1 MTEIANELP
10 SGSYLEHYR
19 IGKSLT
25 SGGFSIVYFAIDTKT
40 QTPVVIKEYLPQRLA
55 KRMRDLT
62 IAPLKP
68 SMLEAYKEGRKLFFQ
83 EAKTLATLK
92 HPNIVAVDNFFDANG
107 TVYMV
112 MEYKPGKNL
121 EVYIRQ
127 HQGNLSEHFIRAVFN
142 PLCDGLAV
150 VHEKGLLHL
159 DIKPGNI
166 HLQRGGEPLLLDF
179 GAVKEMSQSRLD
191 QPSQV
196 ITFGY
201 SPIEQ
206 HNHRGYIGPWTD
218 IYALGA
224 TMRSCIDAKVPV
236 CSKER
241 YQEDTLPPASE
252 AFKKKY
258 STSLLSAIDSA
269 MEVDPE
275 LRPQSIIQFLDIMNS
290 EVDETTQDGMLNR
303 LVGNLRWRG

>member
-1 MTEIANELP
+1 M
-10 SGSYLEHYR
+10 
-19 IGKSLT
+19 
-25 SGGFSIVYFAIDTKT
+25 
-40 QTPVVIKEYLPQRLA
+40 PVVIKEYLPQRLA
-55 KRMRDLT
+55 KRMRDHT
-62 IAPLKP
+62 VSPIKP

-127 HQGNLSEHFIRAVFN
+127 HQGNLSENFIRAVFT
-142 PLCDGLAV
+142 PLCHGLAV
-150 VHEKGLLHL
+150 VHEAGLLHL

-166 HLQRGGEPLLLDF
+166 HLQKGGEPLLLDF
-179 GAVKEMSQSRLD
+179 GAVKEMHSSRLD
-191 QPSQV
+191 QPGQV
-196 ITFGY
+196 ITLGF

-224 TMRSCIDAKVPV
+224 TMRSCIDAKVPD

-241 YQEDTLPPASE
+241 YQDDTLAPASE
-252 AFKKKY
+252 VFKKKY
-258 STSLLSAIDSA
+258 SASLLTAIDSA

-275 LRPQSIIQFLDIMNS
+275 LRPQSIGQFLNTMNS
-290 EVDETTQDGMLNR
+290 DADSLDQDGLIGR